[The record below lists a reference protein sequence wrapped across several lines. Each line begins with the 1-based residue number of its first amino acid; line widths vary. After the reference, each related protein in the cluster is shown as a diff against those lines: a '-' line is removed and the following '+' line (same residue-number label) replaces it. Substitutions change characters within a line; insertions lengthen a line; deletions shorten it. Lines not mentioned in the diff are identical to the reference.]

1 MARKKGNGNQ
11 KQEFNEAELRKP
23 WIQKKT
29 GRYVIT
35 ILSIAMAI
43 FVAANIIMGSGDWGR
58 GILFG
63 VGFGGSIWLVFGGM
77 NWFHSLFRPKEKQ
90 ETGNGEQDTGSG

>member
-1 MARKKGNGNQ
+1 MARKKGKGDQ

-29 GRYVIT
+29 GRLVIA
-35 ILSIAMAI
+35 ILSIAMMV
-43 FVAANIIMGSGDWGR
+43 FVAANIIMETNEWGR
-58 GILFG
+58 GILIG
-63 VGFGGSIWLVFGGM
+63 VLFGGSIWLVFGGM

-90 ETGNGEQDTGSG
+90 ETENGER

>member
-29 GRYVIT
+29 GILVIT

-63 VGFGGSIWLVFGGM
+63 VLFGGSIWLVFGGM
-77 NWFHSLFRPKEKQ
+77 NWFHSLFRRKE
-90 ETGNGEQDTGSG
+90 

>member
-29 GRYVIT
+29 GRLVII
-35 ILSIAMAI
+35 ILSIAVMI
-43 FVAANIIMGSGDWGR
+43 FVAATIIIETKDWGH
-58 GILFG
+58 GILYG
-63 VGFGGSIWLVFGGM
+63 VLFGGSIWLVFGGM
-77 NWFHSLFRPKEKQ
+77 NWFHSLFRPKE
-90 ETGNGEQDTGSG
+90 

>member
-11 KQEFNEAELRKP
+11 KQELNEAELRKP

-29 GRYVIT
+29 GRFVIT

-43 FVAANIIMGSGDWGR
+43 FVAVTIITESGDWGS
-58 GILFG
+58 GILYG
-63 VGFGGSIWLVFGGM
+63 VLFGGSIWLVFGGM
-77 NWFHSLFRPKEKQ
+77 NWFHSLFRPKE
-90 ETGNGEQDTGSG
+90 